1 VAQLQGEDPTNK
13 CVKITAHITRFP
25 NKCSC
30 THCII
35 CRVQER
41 QDASQRS
48 KPSYLVD
55 SEADLDA
62 LAVATQIPDWVAVR
76 IDKRKV
82 HMPPPNPSRR
92 QTSIAAW

>member
-1 VAQLQGEDPTNK
+1 
-13 CVKITAHITRFP
+13 
-25 NKCSC
+25 
-30 THCII
+30 
-35 CRVQER
+35 
-41 QDASQRS
+41 
-48 KPSYLVD
+48 LVD